1 MSISPYLL
9 RHFTLS
15 LKYLSLS
22 LVERN
27 MSDIKPKSP
36 SIPQWQ
42 QPAAASTNTDNSTST
57 PSPSSDDTPRSDL
70 IEQARKFLQ
79 DDSIRDAPIDR
90 KVAFLESKG
99 LRNEEID
106 SLLAIS
112 RDADQSSSS
121 SAEGNK
127 STPDSS
133 TSPTSNESQSPKKTS
148 SSSPTS
154 STSSSTTPAAP
165 TASKDSAPRDV
176 PPIITYPEFLIQQS
190 KPPPLVTLRSILYTL
205 YGAAGLG
212 ASLYGAS
219 EYLVKP
225 MLATLTSARHELA
238 QTANTNLQKLNEKL
252 EQNVSRIPP
261 HPSAKDTKQTEPADS
276 EDDEDSVTS
285 DPTEL
290 FHRDVATQTSQDL
303 DASTLPHKADQ
314 HAADEPTPDPTATV
328 NTHLKR
334 LENITS
340 HLREVASTEKESGT
354 LDDSVRTRLNE
365 LHHYL
370 DGLLYSRS
378 SYSSVTAYGVY
389 STPGLETTS
398 GPSAGISKAEEDAM
412 ASFRAD
418 IRGVKG
424 ALLSA
429 RNFPASRG
437 RAGSGILSGR

>member
-1 MSISPYLL
+1 
-9 RHFTLS
+9 
-15 LKYLSLS
+15 
-22 LVERN
+22 

-42 QPAAASTNTDNSTST
+42 QPAAANTNTNTSTST
-57 PSPSSDDTPRSDL
+57 SSPNSDETPRSVL
-70 IEQARKFLQ
+70 IEQASKFLQ

-90 KVAFLESKG
+90 KISFLESKG
-99 LRNEEID
+99 LRSEEID

-112 RDADQSSSS
+112 RDADTSSSS
-121 SAEGNK
+121 TAEGNK
-127 STPDSS
+127 STPDST
-133 TSPTSNESQSPKKTS
+133 TSSISNVSQSPEDPS

-154 STSSSTTPAAP
+154 SASSSTTPSAP
-165 TASKDSAPRDV
+165 TTTKSSAPRDV
-176 PPIITYPEFLIQQS
+176 PPIITYPEFLMQQS

-212 ASLYGAS
+212 ASIYGAS

-225 MLATLTSARHELA
+225 MLATLTSARLELA

-261 HPSAKDTKQTEPADS
+261 HLSKKDTPQTEPTED
-276 EDDEDSVTS
+276 EDDEESITS

-303 DASTLPHKADQ
+303 DASTRTRTAEDRP
-314 HAADEPTPDPTATV
+314 ADEVTPDPTATV
-328 NTHLKR
+328 STHLKR

-340 HLREVASTEKESGT
+340 HLREFASSEKESGA

-378 SYSSVTAYGVY
+378 SYSPVTAYGVY

-398 GPSAGISKAEEDAM
+398 GTSADISKGEEDAM
-412 ASFRAD
+412 SSFRAE

-437 RAGSGILSGR
+437 RTGSGIVSGR

>member
-1 MSISPYLL
+1 M
-9 RHFTLS
+9 
-15 LKYLSLS
+15 
-22 LVERN
+22 
-27 MSDIKPKSP
+27 
-36 SIPQWQ
+36 
-42 QPAAASTNTDNSTST
+42 
-57 PSPSSDDTPRSDL
+57 
-70 IEQARKFLQ
+70 
-79 DDSIRDAPIDR
+79 
-90 KVAFLESKG
+90 
-99 LRNEEID
+99 
-106 SLLAIS
+106 
-112 RDADQSSSS
+112 
-121 SAEGNK
+121 
-127 STPDSS
+127 
-133 TSPTSNESQSPKKTS
+133 
-148 SSSPTS
+148 
-154 STSSSTTPAAP
+154 
-165 TASKDSAPRDV
+165 
-176 PPIITYPEFLIQQS
+176 QQS

-225 MLATLTSARHELA
+225 MLATLTSARLELA

-261 HPSAKDTKQTEPADS
+261 HPSAKDTQRTEPIDS
-276 EDDEDSVTS
+276 EDDEDSITS

-303 DASTLPHKADQ
+303 DATPIPHNLD
-314 HAADEPTPDPTATV
+314 HPPTDEATPDPTATV

-340 HLREVASTEKESGT
+340 HLREVASSEKESGA

-378 SYSSVTAYGVY
+378 SYNPVTAYGVY
-389 STPGLETTS
+389 STPGLENTA
-398 GPSAGISKAEEDAM
+398 GPSVGISKGEEDAI

-437 RAGSGILSGR
+437 RTGSGIVSGR

>member
-1 MSISPYLL
+1 
-9 RHFTLS
+9 
-15 LKYLSLS
+15 
-22 LVERN
+22 
-27 MSDIKPKSP
+27 MSDSKSKPP

-42 QPAAASTNTDNSTST
+42 QPAAASTNGDTSTSA
-57 PSPSSDDTPRSDL
+57 PSPSSDETPRSVL

-79 DDSIRDAPIDR
+79 DDSLRDAPIDR
-90 KVAFLESKG
+90 KIAFLESKG
-99 LRNEEID
+99 LRSEEID
-106 SLLAIS
+106 SLLSIS
-112 RDADQSSSS
+112 RDTDSSSSSIS

-127 STPDSS
+127 STPDST
-133 TSPTSNESQSPKKTS
+133 TSSTSNESQSPKESS

-154 STSSSTTPAAP
+154 SASSSTTPAAP
-165 TASKDSAPRDV
+165 SAVKSSAPRDV
-176 PPIITYPEFLIQQS
+176 PPIITYPEFLIQQT

-225 MLATLTSARHELA
+225 MLATLTSARLELA

-261 HPSAKDTKQTEPADS
+261 HLSAKDAKQTEPTDS
-276 EDDEDSVTS
+276 EDDEDSITS

-303 DASTLPHKADQ
+303 DASALPGTTDQ
-314 HAADEPTPDPTATV
+314 QSADEAAPDPTTTV

-340 HLREVASTEKESGT
+340 HLREVASSENESGA

-378 SYSSVTAYGVY
+378 SYSSVTGYGVY
-389 STPGLETTS
+389 STPGVETTS

-437 RAGSGILSGR
+437 RTGSGILSGR

>member
-1 MSISPYLL
+1 
-9 RHFTLS
+9 
-15 LKYLSLS
+15 
-22 LVERN
+22 

-42 QPAAASTNTDNSTST
+42 QSAAATTNTGNSTST
-57 PSPSSDDTPRSDL
+57 PSPSSDETPRSEL
-70 IEQARKFLQ
+70 IEQAKKFLQ

-90 KVAFLESKG
+90 KIAFLESKG
-99 LRNEEID
+99 LRSEEID

-112 RDADQSSSS
+112 RETDSSTNL
-121 SAEGNK
+121 AEGSK
-127 STPDSS
+127 STPDST
-133 TSPTSNESQSPKKTS
+133 TSSTSNESQSPKEPSALSPIS
-148 SSSPTS
+148 SASSP
-154 STSSSTTPAAP
+154 TTPAAP
-165 TASKDSAPRDV
+165 TATKNSTPRDV
-176 PPIITYPEFLIQQS
+176 PPIITYPEFLMQQS

-225 MLATLTSARHELA
+225 MLATLTSARVELA
-238 QTANTNLQKLNEKL
+238 QTANANLQKLNKKL

-261 HPSAKDTKQTEPADS
+261 HLSAKDTKQTEPADS
-276 EDDEDSVTS
+276 EDDEQDSVTS

-303 DASTLPHKADQ
+303 DVSTLPHKAGY
-314 HAADEPTPDPTATV
+314 HPADEATPDPTATV
-328 NTHLKR
+328 NTHIKR

-340 HLREVASTEKESGT
+340 HLREVASSEKESGA
-354 LDDSVRTRLNE
+354 LDDSMRTRLNE

-370 DGLLYSRS
+370 DGLLYGRS

-398 GPSAGISKAEEDAM
+398 GPSVGISKAEEDAM

-437 RAGSGILSGR
+437 RIGSGILSGR

>member
-1 MSISPYLL
+1 M
-9 RHFTLS
+9 
-15 LKYLSLS
+15 
-22 LVERN
+22 
-27 MSDIKPKSP
+27 
-36 SIPQWQ
+36 
-42 QPAAASTNTDNSTST
+42 
-57 PSPSSDDTPRSDL
+57 
-70 IEQARKFLQ
+70 
-79 DDSIRDAPIDR
+79 
-90 KVAFLESKG
+90 
-99 LRNEEID
+99 
-106 SLLAIS
+106 
-112 RDADQSSSS
+112 
-121 SAEGNK
+121 
-127 STPDSS
+127 
-133 TSPTSNESQSPKKTS
+133 
-148 SSSPTS
+148 
-154 STSSSTTPAAP
+154 
-165 TASKDSAPRDV
+165 
-176 PPIITYPEFLIQQS
+176 QQS

-225 MLATLTSARHELA
+225 MLATLTTARLELA

-252 EQNVSRIPP
+252 E
-261 HPSAKDTKQTEPADS
+261 PADS
-276 EDDEDSVTS
+276 EDDEQDSITS

-314 HAADEPTPDPTATV
+314 SPADETVPDPTATV

-340 HLREVASTEKESGT
+340 HLREVASTEKESGV

-398 GPSAGISKAEEDAM
+398 SPSAGISKAEEDAM

-437 RAGSGILSGR
+437 RTGSGK

>member
-1 MSISPYLL
+1 
-9 RHFTLS
+9 
-15 LKYLSLS
+15 
-22 LVERN
+22 
-27 MSDIKPKSP
+27 MSDIKSKTP

-42 QPAAASTNTDNSTST
+42 QPAAASTNANTSNSTS
-57 PSPSSDDTPRSDL
+57 SPSSDETPRSVL

-79 DDSIRDAPIDR
+79 DDSLRDAPIDR
-90 KVAFLESKG
+90 KIAFLESKG
-99 LRNEEID
+99 LQSEEID
-106 SLLAIS
+106 GLLSIS
-112 RDADQSSSS
+112 RDADSSSS
-121 SAEGNK
+121 SSSTAEGNK
-127 STPDSS
+127 STPDST
-133 TSPTSNESQSPKKTS
+133 TSSASNEESQSPKESS

-154 STSSSTTPAAP
+154 SASSSTTPTAP
-165 TASKDSAPRDV
+165 TATKNSAPRDV

-225 MLATLTSARHELA
+225 MLATLTSARLELA

-261 HPSAKDTKQTEPADS
+261 QLSAKETKQTEPDDS
-276 EDDEDSVTS
+276 EDDEDSITS

-303 DASTLPHKADQ
+303 DTSTLPRTSDQ
-314 HAADEPTPDPTATV
+314 HSADEAAPDPTAAV
-328 NTHLKR
+328 DTHLKR

-340 HLREVASTEKESGT
+340 HLREVASSETESGA

-389 STPGLETTS
+389 STPGLDTTS
-398 GPSAGISKAEEDAM
+398 SPTAGISKAEEDAM

-437 RAGSGILSGR
+437 RTGSGILSGR

>member
-1 MSISPYLL
+1 M
-9 RHFTLS
+9 
-15 LKYLSLS
+15 
-22 LVERN
+22 
-27 MSDIKPKSP
+27 
-36 SIPQWQ
+36 
-42 QPAAASTNTDNSTST
+42 
-57 PSPSSDDTPRSDL
+57 
-70 IEQARKFLQ
+70 
-79 DDSIRDAPIDR
+79 
-90 KVAFLESKG
+90 
-99 LRNEEID
+99 
-106 SLLAIS
+106 
-112 RDADQSSSS
+112 
-121 SAEGNK
+121 
-127 STPDSS
+127 
-133 TSPTSNESQSPKKTS
+133 
-148 SSSPTS
+148 
-154 STSSSTTPAAP
+154 
-165 TASKDSAPRDV
+165 
-176 PPIITYPEFLIQQS
+176 QQS

-225 MLATLTSARHELA
+225 MLATLTTARLELA

-261 HPSAKDTKQTEPADS
+261 HLSAKDTKQTEPADS
-276 EDDEDSVTS
+276 EDDEQDSITS

-314 HAADEPTPDPTATV
+314 SPADETVPDPTATV

-340 HLREVASTEKESGT
+340 HLREVASTEKESGV

-398 GPSAGISKAEEDAM
+398 SPSAGISKAEEDAM

-437 RAGSGILSGR
+437 RTGSGK

>member
-1 MSISPYLL
+1 
-9 RHFTLS
+9 
-15 LKYLSLS
+15 
-22 LVERN
+22 

-42 QPAAASTNTDNSTST
+42 QPAAASTDANNSAST
-57 PSPSSDDTPRSDL
+57 PSPNSDETPRS
-70 IEQARKFLQ
+70 EQARKFLQ

-90 KVAFLESKG
+90 KITFLESKG
-99 LRNEEID
+99 LRSEEID
-106 SLLAIS
+106 SLLGIS
-112 RDADQSSSS
+112 RDTDESSSS
-121 SAEGNK
+121 NTTEENRA
-127 STPDSS
+127 TPDST
-133 TSPTSNESQSPKKTS
+133 TSSTSNESQSPKESS

-154 STSSSTTPAAP
+154 SASSSITPAAP
-165 TASKDSAPRDV
+165 TATKNSAPRDV
-176 PPIITYPEFLIQQS
+176 PPIITYPEFLMQQS
-190 KPPPLVTLRSILYTL
+190 KPPPLVTLRSTLYTL

-225 MLATLTSARHELA
+225 MLATLTSARLELA
-238 QTANTNLQKLNEKL
+238 QTASTNLQKLNEKL

-261 HPSAKDTKQTEPADS
+261 HLSAKDTQRTEPVDS
-276 EDDEDSVTS
+276 EDDEDSITS

-303 DASTLPHKADQ
+303 DANPLPRTLDHHP
-314 HAADEPTPDPTATV
+314 ADEAAPDPTATV

-340 HLREVASTEKESGT
+340 HLREVASAEKESGA

-370 DGLLYSRS
+370 DTLLYSRS
-378 SYSSVTAYGVY
+378 SYNPVAAYGVY
-389 STPGLETTS
+389 STPGLENTA
-398 GPSAGISKAEEDAM
+398 GPSVGISKGEEDAI

-437 RAGSGILSGR
+437 RTGSGIVSGR

>member
-1 MSISPYLL
+1 
-9 RHFTLS
+9 
-15 LKYLSLS
+15 
-22 LVERN
+22 

-42 QPAAASTNTDNSTST
+42 QPAAATTNTGNSTST
-57 PSPSSDDTPRSDL
+57 PSPSSDETPRSEL
-70 IEQARKFLQ
+70 IEQAKKFLQ

-90 KVAFLESKG
+90 KIAFLESKG
-99 LRNEEID
+99 LRSEEID

-112 RDADQSSSS
+112 RETDSSTNL
-121 SAEGNK
+121 AEGSK
-127 STPDSS
+127 STPDST
-133 TSPTSNESQSPKKTS
+133 TSSTSNESQSPKEPSALSPIS
-148 SSSPTS
+148 SASSP
-154 STSSSTTPAAP
+154 TTPAAP
-165 TASKDSAPRDV
+165 TATKNSTPRDV
-176 PPIITYPEFLIQQS
+176 PPIITYPEFLMQQS

-225 MLATLTSARHELA
+225 MLATLTSARVELA
-238 QTANTNLQKLNEKL
+238 QTANANLQKLNEKL

-261 HPSAKDTKQTEPADS
+261 H
-276 EDDEDSVTS
+276 VTS

-303 DASTLPHKADQ
+303 DVSTLPHKAGY
-314 HAADEPTPDPTATV
+314 HPADEATPDPTATV
-328 NTHLKR
+328 NTHIKR

-340 HLREVASTEKESGT
+340 HLREVASSEKESGA
-354 LDDSVRTRLNE
+354 LDDSMRTRLNE

-370 DGLLYSRS
+370 DGLLYGRS

-398 GPSAGISKAEEDAM
+398 GPSVGISKAEEDAM

-437 RAGSGILSGR
+437 RIGSGILSGR

>member
-1 MSISPYLL
+1 
-9 RHFTLS
+9 
-15 LKYLSLS
+15 
-22 LVERN
+22 
-27 MSDIKPKSP
+27 MSDIKSKTP

-42 QPAAASTNTDNSTST
+42 QPAAASTNANSANST
-57 PSPSSDDTPRSDL
+57 PSPSSDETPRSAL

-79 DDSIRDAPIDR
+79 DDSLRDAPIDR
-90 KVAFLESKG
+90 KIAFLESKG
-99 LRNEEID
+99 LRSEEID
-106 SLLAIS
+106 SLLSIS
-112 RDADQSSSS
+112 RDEDASSST
-121 SAEGNK
+121 AEGNK
-127 STPDSS
+127 ATRDSTTSS
-133 TSPTSNESQSPKKTS
+133 TSNESQSPKESS

-154 STSSSTTPAAP
+154 SAASSTTPAAA
-165 TASKDSAPRDV
+165 TATKNSAPRDV

-225 MLATLTSARHELA
+225 MLATLTSARLELA

-261 HPSAKDTKQTEPADS
+261 HLSAKDTKQTEPADS
-276 EDDEDSVTS
+276 EDDEDSITS

-290 FHRDVATQTSQDL
+290 FHRDVATQTSQEL
-303 DASTLPHKADQ
+303 DATTLPRTADQ
-314 HAADEPTPDPTATV
+314 HSADEAAPDPTATV

-340 HLREVASTEKESGT
+340 HLREVASSENESGA

-370 DGLLYSRS
+370 DGLLYSRP
-378 SYSSVTAYGVY
+378 SYSSAAGYGVY

-437 RAGSGILSGR
+437 RTGSGILSGR

>member
-1 MSISPYLL
+1 
-9 RHFTLS
+9 
-15 LKYLSLS
+15 
-22 LVERN
+22 

-57 PSPSSDDTPRSDL
+57 PSPSSDETPRSVL

-79 DDSIRDAPIDR
+79 DDSLRDAPIDR
-90 KVAFLESKG
+90 KITFLESKG
-99 LRNEEID
+99 LRSQEID

-112 RDADQSSSS
+112 RDADSSSNT
-121 SAEGNK
+121 AEGSK
-127 STPDSS
+127 STPDST
-133 TSPTSNESQSPKKTS
+133 TSSTSNESQSPKEPS

-154 STSSSTTPAAP
+154 SASSSTTPAAP
-165 TASKDSAPRDV
+165 TATKNSASRDV

-190 KPPPLVTLRSILYTL
+190 KPRHC
-205 YGAAGLG
+205 
-212 ASLYGAS
+212 LYGAS

-225 MLATLTSARHELA
+225 MLATLTSARLELA

-261 HPSAKDTKQTEPADS
+261 YLSAKDTKQTEPADS
-276 EDDEDSVTS
+276 EDDEQDSITS

-290 FHRDVATQTSQDL
+290 FHRD
-303 DASTLPHKADQ
+303 
-314 HAADEPTPDPTATV
+314 
-328 NTHLKR
+328 R

-340 HLREVASTEKESGT
+340 HLREVASMEKESGV

-437 RAGSGILSGR
+437 RTGSGVLSGR

>member
-1 MSISPYLL
+1 
-9 RHFTLS
+9 
-15 LKYLSLS
+15 
-22 LVERN
+22 

-57 PSPSSDDTPRSDL
+57 PSPNSDEAPRSEL

-79 DDSIRDAPIDR
+79 DDSIRDAPVDR
-90 KVAFLESKG
+90 KIAFLESKG
-99 LRNEEID
+99 LRSEEID
-106 SLLAIS
+106 SLLGIS
-112 RDADQSSSS
+112 RDADESSTSTNS
-121 SAEGNK
+121 NTAEGNK
-127 STPDSS
+127 ATPESTTSS
-133 TSPTSNESQSPKKTS
+133 TSNESQSPKESPS
-148 SSSPTS
+148 SS
-154 STSSSTTPAAP
+154 STSSASSSTAPATP
-165 TASKDSAPRDV
+165 TATKSSAPRDV
-176 PPIITYPEFLIQQS
+176 PPIITYPEFLMQQS

-225 MLATLTSARHELA
+225 MLATLTSARLELA

-261 HPSAKDTKQTEPADS
+261 HLSAKDTQRTEPIDS
-276 EDDEDSVTS
+276 EDDEDSITS

-303 DASTLPHKADQ
+303 DATPLPRTLDHPSS
-314 HAADEPTPDPTATV
+314 DEATPDPTATV

-340 HLREVASTEKESGT
+340 HLREVASSEKESGA

-370 DGLLYSRS
+370 DTLLYSRS
-378 SYSSVTAYGVY
+378 SYNPVTAYGVY
-389 STPGLETTS
+389 STPGLENAA
-398 GPSAGISKAEEDAM
+398 GPSVGISKGEEDAI

-437 RAGSGILSGR
+437 RTGSGIVSGR